1 MPGVLRRCAFVTM
14 MQSAADGKRDQLEW
28 PFNHNRLLG
37 STGGVAIQSLMGPG
51 SVVVLRNVFAEQSVQ
66 VPFTEHDD
74 VIEQFPAESAEK
86 SFDIRILPRTS
97 VGRSH
102 FFNVAAVQ
110 ELRTPWP

>member
-1 MPGVLRRCAFVTM
+1 M

-51 SVVVLRNVFAEQSVQ
+51 SMVVLRNVFAEQSVQ

-74 VIEQFPAESAEK
+74 VIEQFSAERSEK
-86 SFDIRILPRTS
+86 PFYIRILKSNQMHPVRLLS
-97 VGRSH
+97 RRFGSLILSILC
-102 FFNVAAVQ
+102 VARRFP
-110 ELRTPWP
+110 L